1 MQTDQKWIVVR
12 IDGRIAGV
20 STDYRVLA
28 KITKSL
34 ATASEVQKKS
44 DSKST
49 NTSVEPII
57 YKEVSATA
65 VTIDDVLKLKAEVQW
80 DDLLLFGTDFQK
92 KVWRKL
98 WDLTHQQ
105 ANPDTETTHQTRAET
120 GAEIGAE
127 NGAENEKG
135 IGAETGAEIGA
146 GNDKENGAET
156 GAENEIGRRTETGA
170 GNELGSRTKTRAENE
185 AETGSWADKMESGRK
200 ALKRGLKLYSYSDFA
215 ELCDNRAGVRA
226 VAHAIGLNPISVLIP
241 CHLVVPKESIDRI
254 REIQRKA
261 EATIFKGEDLCLSS
275 ILADTTIDF
284 GEYSL
289 GKSLKRD
296 LISLDLA

>member
-105 ANPDTETTHQTRAET
+105 ANPDTETTHQTRAGTWAENE
-120 GAEIGAE
+120 AEIGSRA
-127 NGAENEKG
+127 GAR
-135 IGAETGAEIGA
+135 A

-156 GAENEIGRRTETGA
+156 GAEIGAENEAETG
-170 GNELGSRTKTRAENE
+170 AENE
-185 AETGSWADKMESGRK
+185 AETGSRADKMESGRK